1 MITSQSRDLI
11 KNPNRLSSHQ
21 IYSAK
26 IAIYPQLPTK
36 GPLRVQTM
44 LNWKTKVHKL
54 LLVRIS
60 KNDSSSSEDTVVGND
75 LYVYSYREN
84 QDCVKEN
91 LYQGFMQYYP

>member
-1 MITSQSRDLI
+1 
-11 KNPNRLSSHQ
+11 
-21 IYSAK
+21 
-26 IAIYPQLPTK
+26 
-36 GPLRVQTM
+36 VQTM